1 MRFRC
6 LFAFSVL
13 QLALSSS
20 ARAVP
25 PPPMPFWFKDAIDN
39 IVEVK
44 QVIGG
49 SWMSVATSL
58 SAYQVMR
65 IGTFGDTSPNYV
77 LVERT
82 YAEGGHE
89 FHRLSALFFSAGCQR
104 YEMLSINKL
113 ADIRA
118 PETTDCTRSFPIDF
132 HPDGSLSFEYTDWN
146 SDRVKVSVNKSTWHE
161 TRDVPGV
168 PYVRE
173 VYLTKA
179 ARPAVWGDVH

>member
-6 LFAFSVL
+6 LFAFTVL
-13 QLALSSS
+13 QLTLTSS

-39 IVEVK
+39 IVKVK

-49 SWMSVATSL
+49 SWVSVATSL

-65 IGTFGDTSPNYV
+65 IGTFGDTSPNYL

-82 YAEGGHE
+82 YAQSGHE
-89 FHRLSALFFSAGCQR
+89 FHRLSALFFSASCKR
-104 YEMLSINKL
+104 YEMLSIDKL
-113 ADIRA
+113 ADIR
-118 PETTDCTRSFPIDF
+118 PPDTTDCTRSFPIDF

-146 SDRVKVSVNKSTWHE
+146 FDRVNVAVNKSTWHE
-161 TRDVPGV
+161 TRDVPGL
-168 PYVRE
+168 PDVRE